1 MAINVQIK
9 LNLPPHILSLRQ
21 MQGVA
26 LNTVASIKLR
36 TSKGIDA
43 KGKNFKKYSTK
54 PLYVSLRG
62 HGLKPLGGRKSR
74 TGQSVFYQKGYAE
87 YKARSKKVQTALVD
101 LINSGNLMNNLVVL
115 DVTQSGFRI
124 GLTKHVAS
132 YGYDV
137 NMTREFLGLT
147 QKDQQRLTDALAYD
161 IRAAL

>member
-1 MAINVQIK
+1 MSISVRIN
-9 LNLPPHILSLRQ
+9 LNLPSHILSVRQ
-21 MQGVA
+21 LQGVA

-43 KGKNFKKYSTK
+43 HGKKFKKYSTK
-54 PLYVSLRG
+54 PLYVPLRG

-87 YKARSKKVQTALVD
+87 YKARSKRVQSALVD
-101 LINSGNLMNNLVVL
+101 LINSGNMLNNLVVL
-115 DVTQSGFRI
+115 NVTQSGFRI

-137 NMTREFLGLT
+137 NAEREFLGLT
-147 QKDQQRLTDALAYD
+147 QQDQQRLTEALADD
-161 IRAAL
+161 IRRSL